1 METLIGI
8 LVMAAIIGA
17 IVWNKRNAAAA
28 MAGVEFHVPA
38 SPNEVAGAIYGSFHV
53 GASAKLRSLV
63 SGIRLSGGESAFRF
77 ESKIGDVG
85 RIELSPNGS
94 GTTVQAV
101 TEQLYVGSHPTTHS
115 RGRGYWAMASALT
128 HGIFRIIGVT
138 PGAAKMKRF
147 QLGLEGKIATQ
158 LRKATR
164 SSGA

>member
-1 METLIGI
+1 METVIGI
-8 LVMAAIIGA
+8 LVVAAIVGA

-38 SPNEVAGAIYGSFHV
+38 SPNEVSAAIYHAFNV

-63 SGIRLSGGESAFRF
+63 SGIRLSGGGNSFRF

-85 RIELSPNGS
+85 RIELSLNGG

-101 TEQLYVGSHPTTHS
+101 TDELYVGSHPMTHS

-128 HGIFRIIGVT
+128 HGIYKLIGIT
-138 PGAAKMKRF
+138 PSAAKMKRF
-147 QLGLEGKIATQ
+147 QAGLEGKIATQ
-158 LRKATR
+158 LRKAMH

>member
-1 METLIGI
+1 MEAFIVI
-8 LVMAAIIGA
+8 LVIAAIVGA

-28 MAGVEFHVPA
+28 MDGVEFHVPA
-38 SPNEVAGAIYGSFHV
+38 SPDEVASAIYGAFKV
-53 GASAKLRSLV
+53 GAGAKLRSLV
-63 SGIRLSGGESAFRF
+63 SGVRLSGAGDGFTF

-85 RIELSPNGS
+85 RIELSPNGG
-94 GTTVQAV
+94 GTTVRAV
-101 TEQLYVGSHPTTHS
+101 TDELYVGSHPTTHS

-128 HGIFRIIGVT
+128 HGIYKMIGIT

-164 SSGA
+164 ATG